1 MAFRIKKN
9 LILKTSIFAAR
20 NDSYL
25 GDFASTEQPNRLSKS
40 RFETFMGVFRLYL
53 PAFQRNLRETQFWTP
68 KTENFGSISTP
79 PAPPFGLSWRPY
91 LRAGAHSAKAASCA
105 RHARPGQD
113 CNRII
118 IGDTGRIYPQWR
130 RPDLARKP
138 LKTRALKMTM
148 SKTKNNAFPLHAC
161 KNVYTRASTNVCTV
175 LRPVGT
181 LQKKIEM
188 FCIKIVCNVMRV
200 EKANFQ
206 HFNGT
211 AFGYLGP
218 KHDHGTCSVIIS
230 RRKSII

>member
-20 NDSYL
+20 IDSYF

-79 PAPPFGLSWRPY
+79 PAPPFGLSWRPH
-91 LRAGAHSAKAASCA
+91 LRAGAHSAKAASFA

-113 CNRII
+113 CNRIMQ
-118 IGDTGRIYPQWR
+118 GETGRIFLQWR
-130 RPDLARKP
+130 RSDLAS
-138 LKTRALKMTM
+138 KTLNTNASKMTM
-148 SKTKNNAFPLHAC
+148 FKMKNSTYPLQAC
-161 KNVYTRASTNVCTV
+161 KNAYEHAGTSLRML
-175 LRPVGT
+175 LRPANT

-188 FCIKIVCNVMRV
+188 FCAKIVCKVTT
-200 EKANFQ
+200 EGKARFA
-206 HFNGT
+206 HFNGR

-218 KHDHGTCSVIIS
+218 KRDHTIFTIIIS
-230 RRKSII
+230 KYKCIV